1 MPADTSHK
9 TVLVTGA
16 SSGIGE
22 ATALAFAA
30 EGYRVGVGAR
40 RVDRLE
46 ALLPRLEEAGAP
58 QVFQSA
64 LDVCDKSS
72 VRDFVSAFREALGVP
87 NILVNNAGLAR
98 GTETIRNAE
107 GIAWR
112 EMMETNVF
120 GVLHMTHE
128 LLDSMIKK
136 GGGTIIMVG
145 SVAGR
150 QAYAG
155 GSVYCASKRALQSI
169 CASLRI
175 ETLGQGIRVCSVDP
189 GLADTEFG
197 VVRFSG
203 DQAKAD
209 QVYDGIQALTGAD
222 VAECILFA
230 ATRPPHVNID
240 DILVMPTIQADPWHI
255 HRG

>member
-1 MPADTSHK
+1 MPADVSNK

-16 SSGIGE
+16 SSGIGQ
-22 ATALAFAA
+22 ATAIAFARL
-30 EGYRVGVGAR
+30 GYRVGIGAR

-46 ALLPRLEEAGAP
+46 ALLPRLSEAGADET
-58 QVFQSA
+58 FQSA
-64 LDVCDKSS
+64 LDVCDRDS
-72 VRDFVSAFREALGVP
+72 VRNYVAAFREALGTP

-98 GTETIRNAE
+98 GTETIRDAK
-107 GIAWR
+107 GLAWR

-128 LLDSMIKK
+128 LLEPMIQA

-175 ETLGQGIRVCSVDP
+175 ETLGLGIRVSCVDP

-209 QVYDGIQALTGAD
+209 KVYEGIQSLSGED

-255 HRG
+255 HRD

>member
-1 MPADTSHK
+1 MSPDTSKK

-22 ATALAFAA
+22 ATALAFAR
-30 EGYRVGVGAR
+30 EGYAVGVGAR
-40 RVDRLE
+40 RVERLT
-46 ALLPRLEEAGAP
+46 ALIPRLREAGAP
-58 QVFQSA
+58 ETFQA
-64 LDVCDKSS
+64 QLDVCDQGS
-72 VRDFVSAFREALGVP
+72 VRDYVAAFREALGTPDVL
-87 NILVNNAGLAR
+87 INNAGLAR
-98 GTETIRNAE
+98 GTETIREAK
-107 GIAWR
+107 GVAWR

-120 GVLHMTHE
+120 GVLYMTQE
-128 LLDSMIKK
+128 LLDPMIEAR
-136 GGGTIIMVG
+136 GGTIIMVG

-209 QVYDGIQALTGAD
+209 KVYDGIQPLTGAD
-222 VAECILFA
+222 VAECIVFA

>member
-1 MPADTSHK
+1 MSADASTK

-22 ATALAFAA
+22 ATALAYAR
-30 EGYRVGVGAR
+30 EGYRVGIGAR

-46 ALLPRLEEAGAP
+46 ALLPHLREAGAEDT
-58 QVFQSA
+58 FHAA
-64 LDVCDKSS
+64 LDVCDELS
-72 VRDFVSAFREALGVP
+72 VRSFVAAFRGALGTP
-87 NILVNNAGLAR
+87 DILVNNAGLAR
-98 GTETIRNAE
+98 GTETVLDAK
-107 GIAWR
+107 GVAWR

-120 GVLHMTHE
+120 GVLYMTHE
-128 LLDSMIKK
+128 LLGPMIEA
-136 GGGTIIMVG
+136 GGGTIVMVG

-155 GSVYCASKRALQSI
+155 ASVYCASKRALQSI

-175 ETLGQGIRVCSVDP
+175 ETLGQGIRVSLVDP
-189 GLADTEFG
+189 GAAETEFS

-203 DQAKAD
+203 DKQMANK
-209 QVYDGIQALTGAD
+209 VYDGIQALTGED
-222 VAECILFA
+222 VADCILFA
-230 ATRPPHVNID
+230 TSRPPHVNID